1 MNSKVIVLLT
11 FIVVVFSLIAG
22 TAYKVYQIH
31 QKRSYMV
38 VEKRIVEGAI
48 ACIHDSVCKDEDMSL
63 GFLIDKGYAKD
74 ELNPQTKLYYSRDS
88 LIKKE
93 NQTFVFYG
101 V

>member
-1 MNSKVIVLLT
+1 MNSKVIVLVT

-63 GFLIDKGYAKD
+63 DKGYAKE